1 MQRSGSADQPRVA
14 VQSAGGTTWLRDLLG
29 WIYLGRVVVA
39 IVVFV
44 AAAFYF
50 RAVPPGTIV
59 ILAIAAIASVIA
71 SGLSV
76 WYTHLRGSEPTLTFL
91 YAQAVFDLA
100 LVTTVVHVTEGPASQ
115 FPALYILV
123 IAVSAVLMPLAS
135 SLLVTS
141 LAILLYVADIV
152 WWQPVQLSVV
162 VWLQIAVFIAVF
174 MVTGLIASRVRVMGA
189 EREELEQEVHRLR
202 LEASDILQNIRSGVL
217 TVDGEGRLVFANP
230 AARELLGLNEDGS
243 VDRSL
248 DELIG
253 DRAPELL
260 QAIAVTRSTRQKSVR
275 SEGEVRVADRRFPI
289 GVTTTSIDTGD
300 AASPSVTAIFTD
312 ISDQKRIEA
321 LHLRTERLEA
331 VAELSAS
338 LAHEIKNPLASIR
351 SSIEQLAGAE
361 RQGEDERHLT
371 RLVIRES
378 DRLSRLLTEFLDFSR
393 VRVTQGRP
401 LDLSHVVEAA
411 VAVVRKHPDC
421 PETADLQVVVEPTAP
436 VEGDEDLLH
445 RVVVNLVLNAVQ
457 ASTETARVRVEV
469 REARI
474 DDVPMGVR
482 IGPAVL
488 LRVADNGPGIP
499 EELRDR
505 LFEPFVSGRIGGS
518 GLGLAIVQRAVQ
530 AHRGLLFLDS
540 SPGAGTTFSIVIPA
554 AGPAEV
560 SEDDA

>member
-1 MQRSGSADQPRVA
+1 M
-14 VQSAGGTTWLRDLLG
+14 
-29 WIYLGRVVVA
+29 
-39 IVVFV
+39 
-44 AAAFYF
+44 
-50 RAVPPGTIV
+50 
-59 ILAIAAIASVIA
+59 
-71 SGLSV
+71 
-76 WYTHLRGSEPTLTFL
+76 
-91 YAQAVFDLA
+91 
-100 LVTTVVHVTEGPASQ
+100 
-115 FPALYILV
+115 
-123 IAVSAVLMPLAS
+123 
-135 SLLVTS
+135 
-141 LAILLYVADIV
+141 
-152 WWQPVQLSVV
+152 
-162 VWLQIAVFIAVF
+162 
-174 MVTGLIASRVRVMGA
+174 
-189 EREELEQEVHRLR
+189 
-202 LEASDILQNIRSGVL
+202 
-217 TVDGEGRLVFANP
+217 
-230 AARELLGLNEDGS
+230 
-243 VDRSL
+243 
-248 DELIG
+248 
-253 DRAPELL
+253 
-260 QAIAVTRSTRQKSVR
+260 
-275 SEGEVRVADRRFPI
+275 
-289 GVTTTSIDTGD
+289 
-300 AASPSVTAIFTD
+300 TAIFTD